1 MTLSGFPPVPLGHT
15 GLMRHSDVLAIVQA
29 GGRGSRM
36 EVLTDRRAKPALP
49 FAGGN
54 YQLIDFPLSNLHH
67 SHIDDVWLC
76 VQYRAESLTQL
87 VAGGRPWDLDR
98 TSGGLRIVMPE
109 QTDAPPET
117 EDASPPAMP
126 ICSTGSATASPST
139 GRPR

>member
-1 MTLSGFPPVPLGHT
+1 
-15 GLMRHSDVLAIVQA
+15 
-29 GGRGSRM
+29 M

-49 FAGGN
+49 FAGN

-76 VQYRAESLTQL
+76 VQYQAESLTQL

-117 EDASPPAMP
+117 EDASPRATP
-126 ICSTGSATASPST
+126 ICCTGCATGSLST
-139 GRPR
+139 DRPR